1 MLVER
6 KLMSIKKP
14 KTGEEF
20 QQNAKPYVV
29 NMIRKSGTLHIKNT
43 DNCPWSVF
51 LTEYVD
57 FDTLEDAKGN
67 EVFKRC
73 CKRCFK

>member
-1 MLVER
+1 MTV
-6 KLMSIKKP
+6 KKP
-14 KTGEEF
+14 KSREGF
-20 QQNAKPYVV
+20 QQEAKPYVI

-57 FDTLEDAKGN
+57 FDTLEDAQGS
-67 EVFKRC
+67 EEFKQC
-73 CKRCFK
+73 CKRCFKQI